1 MTCQLHDI
9 PRLLSE
15 NIIRNNIVHCP
26 CFDDYSSLLLRCLQ
40 PQIKAARENVNN
52 DEELERS
59 SLVPTFKR
67 SRCGGDGAIKN
78 ATVCENRCP
87 QPVAEGFTTT
97 VSGGLFYSPRRL
109 MAHFVRSTNYST

>member
-1 MTCQLHDI
+1 MCQLHDI

-26 CFDDYSSLLLRCLQ
+26 CFDGYSSLLLRCLQ
-40 PQIKAARENVNN
+40 PQIKAARENVNS

-87 QPVAEGFTTT
+87 QPVVEGFIVDDRLWRTFLLTTSLNGALRT
-97 VSGGLFYSPRRL
+97 FD
-109 MAHFVRSTNYST
+109 